1 MMGYE
6 ERLVFPVIVTCS
18 LMAAVV
24 ILLFELRDANA
35 LTAEYREVAY
45 QAVAT
50 GEACAQEL
58 ESQAS
63 TSSSSSNITLGG
75 GSFPRR

>member
-1 MMGYE
+1 MKDYE
-6 ERLVFPVIVTCS
+6 EWLLLHVIVTCS
-18 LMAAVV
+18 LLATVV

-58 ESQAS
+58 ESQAG
-63 TSSSSSNITLGG
+63 LL
-75 GSFPRR
+75 FCPDAVRCL